1 MFSGKYGLRTMNQ
14 LMRRIRILILLF
26 IAALSI
32 SGITA
37 IPLTWEIN
45 LLVRLTTGNWLLIR
59 TIFPE
64 LVTWISLVNTGLVE
78 TYQKYPFLAY
88 GTDWLAF
95 GHIAIAVAFLGAF
108 KDPVKNVWVIDFGMI
123 ACTLVIPW
131 ALIFGSIHSI
141 PFFWRLIDCSFGV
154 VGIIPLWICRNMI
167 RQMSRLVTVGIS
179 A

>member
-1 MFSGKYGLRTMNQ
+1 MNQ
-14 LMRRIRILILLF
+14 LVRRTRILILFF
-26 IAALSI
+26 IAALCI

-37 IPLTWEIN
+37 IPLTWETN
-45 LLVRLTTGNWLLIR
+45 LLNRLITSNWLPIGSQ
-59 TIFPE
+59 FPE
-64 LVTWISLVNTGLVE
+64 LVTWISRVNTGLVE

-95 GHIAIAVAFLGAF
+95 GHIAIAIVFLGAF
-108 KDPVKNVWVIDFGMI
+108 KDPVKNLWVINFGMI
-123 ACTLVIPW
+123 ACLLVIPW

-167 RQMSRLVTVGIS
+167 LQMSKLELVGIT

>member
-1 MFSGKYGLRTMNQ
+1 MLFGKYGLTTMNQ
-14 LMRRIRILILLF
+14 SMRRTRILILLF

-37 IPLTWEIN
+37 IPLTWETT
-45 LLVRLTTGNWLLIR
+45 LLVRITTSNWLPIGS
-59 TIFPE
+59 IFPE
-64 LVTWISLVNTGLVE
+64 LVTWISRVNTGLVD

-108 KDPVKNVWVIDFGMI
+108 KDPMKNVWVIDFGMI
-123 ACTLVIPW
+123 VCILVIPW
-131 ALIFGSIHSI
+131 ALIFGAVHSV

-154 VGIIPLWICRNMI
+154 VGIVPLWICRNMI
-167 RQMSRLVTVGIS
+167 RHMSTLNKVGIS